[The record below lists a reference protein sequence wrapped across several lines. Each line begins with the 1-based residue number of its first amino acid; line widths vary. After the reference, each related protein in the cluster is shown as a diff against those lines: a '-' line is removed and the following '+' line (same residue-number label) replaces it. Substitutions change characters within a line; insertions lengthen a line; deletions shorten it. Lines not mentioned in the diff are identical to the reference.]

1 MELRVEFPKHLIV
14 RDVFLN
20 RPFPVLAVSERVG
33 QIKNLQTHVND
44 EVPIVITI
52 QPAMVSLVSQVMGP
66 WGCFPSSH
74 PVEMRIFYKIP
85 MGKLTLKIVIFQFV
99 MSSFL
104 KSGDFPKSPFP
115 QGKITIFDR

>member
-1 MELRVEFPKHLIV
+1 MYVYYIYIQTSMNYNKVQISSRFIKWGFPEIG
-14 RDVFLN
+14 D
-20 RPFPVLAVSERVG
+20 
-33 QIKNLQTHVND
+33 
-44 EVPIVITI
+44 
-52 QPAMVSLVSQVMGP
+52 
-66 WGCFPSSH
+66 FPSSH
-74 PVEMRIFYKIP
+74 PVGMRIFYKIP